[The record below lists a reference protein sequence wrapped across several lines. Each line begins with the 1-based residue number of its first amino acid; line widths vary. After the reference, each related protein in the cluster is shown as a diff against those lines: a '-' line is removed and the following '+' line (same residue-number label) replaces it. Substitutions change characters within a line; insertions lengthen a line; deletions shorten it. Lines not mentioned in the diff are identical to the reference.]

1 MLIQKKSKLLLAVVA
16 IACVGSVTSF
26 IYLTTQRYKAYS
38 PLESG
43 KLVPGEAM
51 MATFVSPT
59 PGALSELQNFGTP
72 ETQALIVQGIQAF
85 QQQSLAG
92 TTINFN
98 RDIQPWIGGVMV
110 ALLPP
115 EPLKPASE
123 SQLLMVVGIKNQ
135 WKAWHFAQKIKASRD
150 IQSQQTSYRGI
161 TLSHYTENSGK
172 QYHVAV
178 VNDQLVMAARP
189 EPVKRAI
196 DTLRGA
202 PSLASLSGNADL
214 FFKSLNFSHPLVT
227 VLIADSDRFTK
238 EMMATWPDA
247 SRLSLSS
254 SSSLKSI
261 QSVVLG
267 VGVEPEGLRLK
278 AKAQLLPDAQISQN
292 QPEFGEMLNRFP
304 ADTLALVNSHDL
316 HQLWLQLL
324 ALGDNNPNVQNLI
337 RQIRLGLQAIDL
349 DADTDVF
356 GWMDGEFALGAIASE
371 KGVLASLGLGGVLLI
386 ETSDRPAAEQLL
398 NQLDTIIANSNPPIN
413 IEQNLRAGI
422 AVTEWNDPKQG
433 TLFGHGWLS
442 PNLMFVAFGGPV
454 VESMTQKPQHPLNQS
469 QQFQSISK
477 FLPPPHHSY
486 IYLDMEK
493 FTAWAMGYLL
503 ASPAIAL
510 QPNRITLLNSI
521 RGVGLSAA
529 FPDVSEVEVEM
540 VLILKPK
547 T

>member
-1 MLIQKKSKLLLAVVA
+1 MLIQKKSKLFLVVAA
-16 IACVGSVTSF
+16 IACVGSIATF

-43 KLVPGEAM
+43 KLVPGEAI

-59 PGALSELQNFGTP
+59 PNALSELQNFGTP
-72 ETQALIVQGIQAF
+72 ETQALIVQGIQGF
-85 QQQSLAG
+85 QRQSLAG
-92 TTINFN
+92 TKINFN

-115 EPLKPASE
+115 EPLKPASDP
-123 SQLLMVVGIKNQ
+123 QLLMVVGIKNQ
-135 WKAWHFAQKIKASRD
+135 WKAWHFAQKLKASPD
-150 IQSQQTSYRGI
+150 LQSQQTSYQGI
-161 TLSHYTENSGK
+161 NLSHYTEKSGK

-178 VNDQLVMAARP
+178 VNDQLVIAAHP

-196 DTLRGA
+196 DTFRGA
-202 PSLASLSGNADL
+202 PSLLSLSGNADL
-214 FFKSLNFSHPLVT
+214 FFKSVNLSHPLIT

-238 EMMATWPDA
+238 EIMATWPDA

-278 AKAQLLPDAQISQN
+278 AMAQFRPDAQISQN

-304 ADTLALVNSHDL
+304 AETLAFVNSHDL
-316 HQLWLQLL
+316 HQLWLQFLS
-324 ALGDNNPNVQNLI
+324 LGKNNPPLENLT

-371 KGVLASLGLGGVLLI
+371 KGVLAALGLGGVLLI
-386 ETSDRPAAEQLL
+386 ETSDRPAAERML
-398 NQLDTIIANSNPPIN
+398 NKLDAIIANSNPPIN
-413 IEQNLRAGI
+413 IEQNVLAGVE
-422 AVTEWNDPKQG
+422 VTEWNDPKQG

-442 PNLMFVAFGGPV
+442 SNLMFVAFGGPV
-454 VESMTQKPQHPLNQS
+454 VEAITQKPQHPLNQS

-477 FLPPPHHSY
+477 FLPSPHHSY
-486 IYLDMEK
+486 VYLDMEK
-493 FTAWAMGYLL
+493 ITGWAMGYLL
-503 ASPAIAL
+503 ASPAISL
-510 QPNRITLLNSI
+510 QPNRMMMLNSI
-521 RGVGLSAA
+521 RGLGISAT
-529 FPDVSEVEVEM
+529 FPDVSTVEVEM
-540 VLILKPK
+540 VLVLKPK
-547 T
+547 S

>member
-1 MLIQKKSKLLLAVVA
+1 MLIQKKSKLLLAIVA
-16 IACVGSVTSF
+16 IACVGSVTTF
-26 IYLTTQRYKAYS
+26 IYLKTQRYKAYS

-43 KLVPGEAM
+43 KLVPSEAM
-51 MATFVSPT
+51 MATFVSAT
-59 PGALSELQNFGTP
+59 PSALSELQNFGTP

-115 EPLKPASE
+115 DPLKPTSDP
-123 SQLLMVVGIKNQ
+123 QLLMIVGIKNQ
-135 WKAWHFAQKIKASRD
+135 WKAWHFAQKIKASPD

-161 TLSHYTENSGK
+161 TLSHYTEKSGK

-196 DTLRGA
+196 DSFRGA
-202 PSLASLSGNADL
+202 PSLANLSGNADL

-227 VLIADSDRFTK
+227 VLITDSNRLTQ
-238 EMMATWPDA
+238 EVMATWPDA
-247 SRLSLSS
+247 SRLSLNSS
-254 SSSLKSI
+254 SGLKSI
-261 QSVVLG
+261 QSVILG

-278 AKAQLLPDAQISQN
+278 AKAQIRPDAQISQN
-292 QPEFGEMLNRFP
+292 QPEFGEMVNRFP
-304 ADTLALVNSHDL
+304 VETLAFVNSHDL
-316 HQLWLQLL
+316 HQLWLQLVT
-324 ALGDNNPNVQNLI
+324 LGDNNPNVQNLI

-349 DADTDVF
+349 DADTEVF

-386 ETSDRPAAEQLL
+386 ETSDRPAAERLL
-398 NQLDTIIANSNPPIN
+398 NRFDTIIANSNPPIN

-422 AVTEWNDPKQG
+422 EVTEWNDPKQG

-454 VESMTQKPQHPLNQS
+454 VEAMTQKPQHPLNQS
-469 QQFQSISK
+469 QQFQSINK
-477 FLPPPHHSY
+477 FLPSPHHSY
-486 IYLDMEK
+486 VYLDMEK
-493 FTAWAMGYLL
+493 FTDWAMGYLL

-529 FPDVSEVEVEM
+529 FPQASQVEVEM

-547 T
+547 S